1 MLEIGWRVGAS
12 ATVERTDPDAESTS
26 INLEWFDNATNEHL
40 NVPRENV
47 IALTT
52 SLDDGLLILH

>member
-1 MLEIGWRVGAS
+1 MLDIGWRVGAS

-26 INLEWFDNATNEHL
+26 INLEWLDNATNEHL

-52 SLDDGLLILH
+52 